1 MPSVP
6 FSLRQCRLGIDYK
19 CRFSCGRG
27 TGFNYLEKS
36 QLVFGDK
43 TELQPG
49 IVFAVDGSVNV
60 SKTFGAQVGDSF
72 VITKDG
78 YVQLI

>member
-49 IVFAVDGSVNV
+49 IVFAVDGSVNASKIGHRSEIV
-60 SKTFGAQVGDSF
+60 SSLRKTAM
-72 VITKDG
+72 
-78 YVQLI
+78 YN